1 MFTHSLAINSRKPQ
15 YLAKP
20 STQEKLMALEELI
33 GQVLDEKYRLEEKL
47 GQGGMGAV
55 YLATHLGT
63 ERPVALK
70 IIAPQF
76 MRHPEFVERFRR
88 EAKAAGRLRHPN
100 VVNVTDFGFAQ
111 TGKDRIAYLVMEY
124 LDGCTLSEV
133 LNEEGKLP
141 LKFTVDIL
149 EQVCAAIDTAHQ
161 QGIIHR
167 DLKPDNIWLEPDGCG
182 SYNVKVLDF
191 GLAKLGEIP
200 NRPSGEAAIT
210 EQEEPCVI
218 QKFFTKNVCETEGNQ
233 EQVVNQNSNQI
244 ANPSPA
250 LALSSSATA
259 ITAVKGKLDFNSTSP
274 SSLELMESPT
284 AVQPSL
290 DSNSTSDDEA
300 QTQVQLARK
309 TANLAG
315 ESALVTHIGAV
326 LGTPIYMSPEQCR
339 GENLDVRSDIYSLGI
354 IAYQMLTGQTPFSG
368 DTKALI
374 AQHTETPPQHIRSL
388 RRDIPKSV
396 SSLIMSALS
405 KKPSERPAT
414 AVAFSNALRARSE
427 KASTVLRQAVSLYN
441 NNLPVF
447 VKISM
452 IGYLPLIFSS
462 ILMWIYNETGSF
474 GLHPLISILIHFA
487 LATFFVVTCLF
498 TETVVHAAF
507 VPAVAQV
514 LITPLKSISIKNVF
528 GELKKNLLAILTTN
542 FVFEIFLVLGFV
554 LFIIP
559 GLKFALEYIL
569 FKPVIM
575 MEGLKNRAALLRSKV
590 LVKRLPMVT
599 FKVIAI
605 KIMLTVLLILNFT
618 TVTKTISYKKI
629 IFTSSVSTPSV
640 LSLLSIV
647 LITPILSISIALLY
661 FKLRQAGGETLK
673 EALGKFGEDSPRSK
687 WQMKMRSNSRFYN
700 KMLNSR

>member
-1 MFTHSLAINSRKPQ
+1 MSIHSLAINTRKPQ
-15 YLAKP
+15 YLP
-20 STQEKLMALEELI
+20 TQPFQMERVMALEELI
-33 GQVLDEKYRLEEKL
+33 GQVLDEKYRLEKKL

-111 TGKDRIAYLVMEY
+111 IESDRIAYLVMEY

-133 LNEEGKLP
+133 LSEEGKLP

-149 EQVCAAIDTAHQ
+149 EQVCSAIDTAHQ

-200 NRPSGEAAIT
+200 NRPNGEAAIIET
-210 EQEEPCVI
+210 QEPCII
-218 QKFFTKNVCETEGNQ
+218 QKFFTKNGCGDNETQ
-233 EQVVNQNSNQI
+233 EQSST
-244 ANPSPA
+244 PSPVIA
-250 LALSSSATA
+250 ISSMATA
-259 ITAVKGKLDFNSTSP
+259 ITAVKSTVEFKDSSP
-274 SSLELMESPT
+274 VSLEFTESAT
-284 AVQPSL
+284 QVQLSL
-290 DSNSTSDDEA
+290 VNDDEA
-300 QTQVQLARK
+300 QTQVQLARN
-309 TANLAG
+309 TAKNL
-315 ESALVTHIGAV
+315 EKSALVTHIGTV
-326 LGTPIYMSPEQCR
+326 LGTPIYMSPEQCQ
-339 GENLDVRSDIYSLGI
+339 GKQLDARSDIYSLAI

-368 DTKALI
+368 DTQALI
-374 AQHTETPPQHIRSL
+374 AQHTQTPPQHLRTL

-396 SSLIMSALS
+396 TSLIMSALA
-405 KKPSERPAT
+405 KNPSERPAT
-414 AVAFSNALRARSE
+414 AVAFANALRARSE
-427 KASTVLRQAVSLYN
+427 GAATVLRQAVSLYN
-441 NNLPVF
+441 NHFPTF
-447 VKISM
+447 IRISL
-452 IGYLPLIFSS
+452 IGYTPLIFFSA
-462 ILMWIYNETGSF
+462 LMWLHNEVAFSMFPPIVSLVTY
-474 GLHPLISILIHFA
+474 LVIR
-487 LATFFVVTCLF
+487 TFFVISCLF

-514 LITPLKSISIKNVF
+514 LITPFKSISVRHIF
-528 GELKKNLLAILTTN
+528 AELKKNLIPILTTN
-542 FVFEIFLVLGFV
+542 FVFELYLIFWFA

-559 GLKFALEYIL
+559 GFKAVLNYIL

-575 MEGLKNRAALLRSKV
+575 MEGLKNRAALARSKV
-590 LVKRLPMVT
+590 LVNRLPMVT
-599 FKVIAI
+599 LKVIAI
-605 KIMLTVLLILNFT
+605 KIFLTLLLGINFT
-618 TVTKTISYKKI
+618 TVTKTFFYNGTQLNLKLFSPTI
-629 IFTSSVSTPSV
+629 
-640 LSLLSIV
+640 LSLSGIV

-673 EALGKFGEDSPRSK
+673 EALGQFGEDTPRSK

>member
-1 MFTHSLAINSRKPQ
+1 MLTHSLAINTRKPQ
-15 YLAKP
+15 YLFTP
-20 STQEKLMALEELI
+20 PYQTEKIMALEELI

-63 ERPVALK
+63 ERPVAVK

-111 TGKDRIAYLVMEY
+111 IEKDRIAYLVMEY

-133 LNEEGKLP
+133 LSEEGKLP

-149 EQVCAAIDTAHQ
+149 EQVCSAIDTAHQ

-182 SYNVKVLDF
+182 NYNVKVLDF
-191 GLAKLGEIP
+191 GLAKLGEVP
-200 NRPSGEAAIT
+200 NRPSGEAAIVET
-210 EQEEPCVI
+210 EEPCVI
-218 QKFFTKNVCETEGNQ
+218 QKFFNKNCDTNPQQLPTPTPV
-233 EQVVNQNSNQI
+233 I
-244 ANPSPA
+244 AM
-250 LALSSSATA
+250 SSMATA
-259 ITAVKGKLDFNSTSP
+259 VTSIKANAEFKDNP
-274 SSLELMESPT
+274 ASILELTESPT
-284 AVQPSL
+284 LAQPSL
-290 DSNSTSDDEA
+290 ANDEA
-300 QTQVQLARK
+300 QTQIQLVHN
-309 TANLAG
+309 TANPL
-315 ESALVTHIGAV
+315 EKSALVTHMGTV

-339 GENLDVRSDIYSLGI
+339 GEKLDVRSDIYSLGV

-368 DTKALI
+368 DTQALI
-374 AQHTETPPQHIRSL
+374 AQHTQTLPQHLRTL
-388 RRDIPKSV
+388 RRDIPRSV
-396 SSLIMSALS
+396 ASLIMSALA
-405 KKPSERPAT
+405 KNPSERPAT

-427 KASTVLRQAVSLYN
+427 GASTVLRQAVSLYN
-441 NNLPVF
+441 NNFPTFLS
-447 VKISM
+447 ISA
-452 IGYLPLIFSS
+452 IGYIPLIFFSA
-462 ILMWIYNETGSF
+462 LMWVYSQVTVSTLPQI
-474 GLHPLISILIHFA
+474 ISIIAYLI
-487 LATFFVVTCLF
+487 LVTFFVLSCLF

-514 LITPLKSISIKNVF
+514 LITPFKSISVRNIFV
-528 GELKKNLLAILTTN
+528 ELKKNIVPILTTN
-542 FVFEIFLVLGFV
+542 IVFEIYLLFWLCLFV
-554 LFIIP
+554 IP
-559 GLKFALEYIL
+559 GLKAMLDYIL

-575 MEGLKNRAALLRSKV
+575 MEGLKNGAALTRSKV
-590 LVKRLPMVT
+590 LVNRLPMVT
-599 FKVIAI
+599 FKVVAI
-605 KIMLTVLLILNFT
+605 KVFLTLLLGVNFT
-618 TVTKTISYKKI
+618 TVTKTLSYNGLD
-629 IFTSSVSTPSV
+629 
-640 LSLLSIV
+640 LSLKLSSPTFLSLSGIV

-673 EALGKFGEDSPRSK
+673 EALGQFGEDTPRSK